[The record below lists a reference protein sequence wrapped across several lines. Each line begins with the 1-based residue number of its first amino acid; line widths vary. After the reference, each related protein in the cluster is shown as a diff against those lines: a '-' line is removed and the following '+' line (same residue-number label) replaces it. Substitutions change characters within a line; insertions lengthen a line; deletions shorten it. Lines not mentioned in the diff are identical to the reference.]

1 MGLNQAADLLTFTAL
16 IITICTTSG
25 EGSWQYRRWFIT
37 LYSLF
42 LTEHS
47 CLYRQLLVSGSESW
61 CTSLQSCMTQF
72 QGISSWLLVFNN
84 LSKDW
89 CWGRWP
95 FQWYIIHHQCGLC
108 PLQWWEWCGS
118 MNIYSSAN
126 VGLTRLVS
134 WATHTHTCTHV
145 WWVMTLVPC
154 CWNLINST
162 VAEAQWT
169 SRNRTTGVQQ
179 LHKVRLNNKS
189 IDLSVKIRLQHSGL
203 IRSGSEKGQKH
214 VMARSTGDSRQYFN
228 SQQMTQL
235 FFSEWAFGWMHDPG
249 TN

>member
-1 MGLNQAADLLTFTAL
+1 MGLNQSADLLTFTAL

-25 EGSWQYRRWFIT
+25 EGSWQYRRWFIVCIHFFWE
-37 LYSLF
+37 SI
-42 LTEHS
+42 HV
-47 CLYRQLLVSGSESW
+47 CSGSYSWVVQSPEPGW

-134 WATHTHTCTHV
+134 RATHTCTIK
-145 WWVMTLVPC
+145 T
-154 CWNLINST
+154 I
-162 VAEAQWT
+162 
-169 SRNRTTGVQQ
+169 
-179 LHKVRLNNKS
+179 K
-189 IDLSVKIRLQHSGL
+189 
-203 IRSGSEKGQKH
+203 
-214 VMARSTGDSRQYFN
+214 
-228 SQQMTQL
+228 
-235 FFSEWAFGWMHDPG
+235 
-249 TN
+249 